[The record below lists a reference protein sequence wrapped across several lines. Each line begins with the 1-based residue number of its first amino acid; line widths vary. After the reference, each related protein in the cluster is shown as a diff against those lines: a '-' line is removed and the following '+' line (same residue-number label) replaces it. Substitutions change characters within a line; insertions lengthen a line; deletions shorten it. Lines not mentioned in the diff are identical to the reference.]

1 MSNTIENKTI
11 TQFLDKEYKEFSFYT
26 IEHRAIPSVID
37 GLKPTQR
44 KIIFIAEKIW
54 RNLDTKFQKVF
65 QLAGRV
71 ASEAYYHHGDA
82 SLQDAIITMSQPFKN
97 NLPLLEGD
105 GIIGFLRAPE
115 PGAPRYVGAKLSK
128 NFRLLYKDFEL
139 LKNKEEEGQIVEP
152 NYYLPII
159 PTVLV
164 NGSEGLAVGYSS
176 KILNR
181 NPKDIIDA
189 CVAHLKGRK
198 ISTITPMIG
207 EFSGEWIQDTE
218 NHKRWIIRGKYEK
231 INTST
236 VKITELPPSSTYESY
251 DEILDKLV
259 EKKMIVS
266 YDDNCKSNVEY
277 IIKFNRETLASLDH
291 EKMLKLLK
299 LEEYKTE
306 TLTTLDERG
315 KLKIF
320 ETVEDIVKYF
330 VDFRLG
336 YYHKRKEYLLNKLN
350 LDKSILANKGKF
362 IKSILDGK
370 IEIKNRKKDEII
382 IELEKMEFMKLED
395 NYDYL
400 LRMPIWSLTIELF
413 NKLKEDFA
421 KLKEEIK
428 GVEESDP
435 RNIYI
440 NELSELKTKIK

>member
-1 MSNTIENKTI
+1 MSNIIVDKTI

-54 RNLDTKFQKVF
+54 RNLDTKYQKVF

-115 PGAPRYVGAKLSK
+115 AGAPRYVGAKLSK

-189 CVAHLKGRK
+189 CISHLKDK
-198 ISTITPMIG
+198 KVPKITPMIG
-207 EFSGEWIQDTE
+207 EFSGEWIQDPE
-218 NHKRWIIRGKYEK
+218 NHKRWIIRGTYEK
-231 INTST
+231 LNTST
-236 VKITELPPSSTYESY
+236 IKITEIPPSLTYESY
-251 DEILDKLV
+251 DDILDKLV

-266 YDDNCKSNVEY
+266 YEDNCKSKVEY
-277 IIKFNRETLASLDH
+277 IIKFNREMLASLDH
-291 EKMLKLLK
+291 EKTLKLLK

-306 TLTTLDERG
+306 AFTTLDERG

-320 ETVEDIVKYF
+320 ETVDEIVKYF
-330 VDFRLG
+330 TEFRLK
-336 YYHKRKEYLLNKLN
+336 YYHKRKEYLLEKLN

-362 IKSILDGK
+362 IKAILDNK
-370 IEIKNRKKDEII
+370 IEIKNRKKDEIVLD
-382 IELEKMEFMKLED
+382 LEKMEFMKLEEG
-395 NYDYL
+395 YDYL
-400 LRMPIWSLTIELF
+400 LRMPIWSLTVELF

-421 KLKEEIK
+421 KMKEEIK
-428 GVEESDP
+428 KVEESDP
-435 RNIYI
+435 KLIYI
-440 NELSELKTKIK
+440 DELQELKTKIK